1 MILPA
6 HKGVQIMGGHSHWS
20 QIKRQKGAADAK
32 RGQLFTKLA
41 REIAVAAREGGSGD
55 PNLNPRLRLAIERA
69 RSFNM
74 PMDSIE
80 RAIKR
85 GTGEITGEGFQE
97 LVYEGYGPAGVAV
110 MVDAL
115 SENRNRT
122 AADVRSLFSKHG
134 GTLGEVGS
142 VAWMFDR
149 RGMIV
154 VDRTKV
160 AEDDLLLVALEA
172 GADDVRTTTDTFEV
186 LTAPEQLG
194 EVKQAL
200 EAARIPIQSADVTM
214 VPKSTVRVE
223 AREAKQ
229 VLALMEALED
239 HDDVQRAYANFD
251 IPDEILQQ
259 VS

>member
-1 MILPA
+1 
-6 HKGVQIMGGHSHWS
+6 VSGHSKWHNIR
-20 QIKRQKGAADAK
+20 IKKQKVDLV
-32 RGQLFTKLA
+32 RGQLFSKFA
-41 REIAVAAREGGSGD
+41 REIAVAAREGGA
-55 PNLNPRLRLAIERA
+55 NPEGNARLRTAIERA
-69 RSFNM
+69 REAGM
-74 PMDSIE
+74 PNDNVQ
-80 RAIKR
+80 R
-85 GTGEITGEGFQE
+85 GIQRGAGGAEGANYE
-97 LVYEGYGPAGVAV
+97 TSTYEGYAPGGVAV
-110 MVDAL
+110 LVEVLTD
-115 SENRNRT
+115 NRNRT

-134 GTLGEVGS
+134 GALGEMGS

-154 VDRTKV
+154 VDRAKV
-160 AEDDLLLVALEA
+160 KEDDLLMVALEA
-172 GADDVRTTTDTFEV
+172 GADDVRSTPEAFEII
-186 LTAPEQLG
+186 TAPDQLFK
-194 EVKQAL
+194 VKQAL
-200 EAARIPIQSADVTM
+200 EASGVPLQSADVTM